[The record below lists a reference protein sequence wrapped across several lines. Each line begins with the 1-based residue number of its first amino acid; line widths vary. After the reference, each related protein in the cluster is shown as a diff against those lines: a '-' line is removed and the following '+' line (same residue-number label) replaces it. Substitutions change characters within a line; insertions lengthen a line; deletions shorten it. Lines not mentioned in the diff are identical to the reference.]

1 MAKTSSPL
9 ASSSLG
15 ASPHRTKTSLKQTR
29 LVSFFSCLRCRAPAE
44 HHSNGRALAIFL
56 LLIVIACAA
65 LSNCGI
71 RNFSFVQRP
80 IAPSERPGR
89 EVPKAARESASPSI
103 TTAMLGIALHSD
115 PRDAAAEKA
124 MRYAEKFYETAGRL
138 RCPQP
143 QRYTQEE
150 VAQHKTQDDLWITV
164 DGNVLNVSAF
174 LPQHPGGDVL
184 LDGAG
189 GQDMA
194 TVFASFHNPSSVRL
208 LANFCIG
215 RILLQSFNRSA
226 SAQEAPANPVL
237 KSVQNESAGQ
247 QLSQPSTPL
256 SPSSGG
262 QEYSQPIQVG
272 SAPNVHPRYRRRIN
286 SPITQCGSNDSGSRS
301 GFPNTPPSSLP
312 PRFPFAPREDDTS
325 AFARVESAPVQGHY
339 SPPQYGMPL
348 SGSFR
353 SAAVE
358 VDRRSQSP
366 NPYYTAQGTPPPL
379 PPLPPHVPTGIPGS
393 LYGAQ
398 TPSRCASPTIVNG
411 AAISSYAPASF
422 SVPLT
427 MVPVMNSGGSESYH
441 GSLGGRGGLQSPGY
455 VDPRSN
461 HCFSS
466 VMGCSNSAHP
476 QSFVPAKNQKKHQSG
491 PFPVRKYP
499 NKSSSSGSSNRVAS
513 PPLGG
518 AFMSGGPAGVTHRAE
533 APLFSGSY
541 DTTTKTLSTMADETM
556 SFSSKS
562 SSSLSSIRDDLPLCP
577 SDEECTLIND
587 RKHQKKYAH
596 KCRLHPCYHAHVVRH
611 AKLFRHSPGQVLL
624 PEGLSANMK
633 ISTHALASVNF
644 SAISPEAPNAYRI
657 YVSHGEKSYEIF
669 GDWASVKVHTLKR
682 YLHQVY
688 HIAPT
693 AQILSVLKTG
703 NAMDDDISTV
713 KAFGIEE
720 DSVIQLHSNIEG
732 STDFGRIGI
741 SLADL

>member
-1 MAKTSSPL
+1 MHQQLSSN
-9 ASSSLG
+9 SCSG
-15 ASPHRTKTSLKQTR
+15 ASRVGSTKYAHSPYTYRTSIDDGH
-29 LVSFFSCLRCRAPAE
+29 FSPIRDPGCR
-44 HHSNGRALAIFL
+44 
-56 LLIVIACAA
+56 
-65 LSNCGI
+65 
-71 RNFSFVQRP
+71 Q
-80 IAPSERPGR
+80 
-89 EVPKAARESASPSI
+89 ESASLPAYLS
-103 TTAMLGIALHSD
+103 
-115 PRDAAAEKA
+115 PR
-124 MRYAEKFYETAGRL
+124 
-138 RCPQP
+138 
-143 QRYTQEE
+143 
-150 VAQHKTQDDLWITV
+150 
-164 DGNVLNVSAF
+164 
-174 LPQHPGGDVL
+174 
-184 LDGAG
+184 
-189 GQDMA
+189 
-194 TVFASFHNPSSVRL
+194 
-208 LANFCIG
+208 
-215 RILLQSFNRSA
+215 SFNRSA

-325 AFARVESAPVQGHY
+325 AFARVESALVQGHY

-379 PPLPPHVPTGIPGS
+379 PPLPPHVPSGIPGS

-466 VMGCSNSAHP
+466 VMGCSNGAHP
-476 QSFVPAKNQKKHQSG
+476 QSFVSAKNQKKHQSG

-499 NKSSSSGSSNRVAS
+499 NKSNSSSNSNRVAS

-518 AFMSGGPAGVTHRAE
+518 VFMSSGPAGVAHRAE

-541 DTTTKTLSTMADETM
+541 DTTMKTLSAMADETM

-562 SSSLSSIRDDLPLCP
+562 SSSLSSIRDDLLLCP

-596 KCRLHPCYHAHVVRH
+596 TCRLHPCYHAHVVRH

-624 PEGLSANMK
+624 PEGVSANMK

-741 SLADL
+741 SLDDL